1 MAIVLALLIIGWL
14 VAFAVGAQAG
24 FEASPEPAKS
34 TIQTAQTVT
43 TSAYSSSSSVA
54 SSSVASASVA

>member
-24 FEASPEPAKS
+24 FENSPEPMKPALETLQPTLS
-34 TIQTAQTVT
+34 D
-43 TSAYSSSSSVA
+43 YSNPAAVA
-54 SSSVASASVA
+54 EISKA

>member
-24 FEASPEPAKS
+24 FETPLEPAQPS
-34 TIQTAQTVT
+34 VQATQPTTANPYGN
-43 TSAYSSSSSVA
+43 S
-54 SSSVASASVA
+54 ASAA